1 MYYLITH
8 LRVVSAFT
16 MREISTRYGR
26 SPGGYIWALVEPA
39 AYIYIMSVIRG
50 AIGPLPPMGDSYVL
64 FFATGYLAFMLYNGM
79 SGYLASSISANKNL
93 MSYPT
98 VAPIDAV
105 VGRFILQALTSTVV
119 SAVIISLSYLT
130 TRHSVPIEWG
140 LVAEAT
146 LFAWLLALGIA
157 LLNIVLFVKFPIY
170 EKLFGVANRPLLLLS
185 GVFLIPSD
193 LPHPMSD
200 YLLENPLTHVV
211 IMFRE
216 GFYGEA
222 PYSGLDTSYL
232 ATWSVVVFFLGLF
245 TFTMWPVA
253 RTRD

>member
-1 MYYLITH
+1 
-8 LRVVSAFT
+8 

-26 SPGGYIWALVEPA
+26 SPGGYVWAFIEPA
-39 AYIYIMSVIRG
+39 AYIFIMSSLRE
-50 AIGPLPPMGDSYVL
+50 AIGGLPPMGDSYIL
-64 FFATGYLAFMLYNGM
+64 FFATGYLAFMLYSGM
-79 SGYLASSISANKNL
+79 SQYLASSISANRNL

-105 VGRFILQALTSTVV
+105 VGRFLLQALTSAVV
-119 SAVIISLSYLT
+119 SSVIISLSYLT
-130 TRHSVPIEWG
+130 SRHSVPIDWG

-146 LFAWLLALGIA
+146 VLAWLLALGIA
-157 LLNIVLFVKFPIY
+157 LLNIVLFVKLPIY
-170 EKLFGVANRPLLLLS
+170 EKLFAVVSRPLLLLS

-200 YLLENPLTHVV
+200 LLLDNPVTHVV

-222 PYSGLDTSYL
+222 LASGLDAWYL
-232 ATWSVVVFFLGLF
+232 GTCSFVIFFLGLF
-245 TFTMWPVA
+245 AFTMWPVA
-253 RTRD
+253 RVRD